1 MEGILWTREGRGKL
15 LRGWHKRYFVLSEC
29 GTLREYASDVS
40 KKDLL
45 SRSRRASSG
54 ASTTSATSSPDRSKN
69 NVNVSSLS
77 SSGMTLRRELD
88 VRGAAVKTLPFPL
101 VGRHNAFQVTTI
113 SQTGASQAVDDVTT
127 SATKLLLSARHA
139 DDVRQWVG
147 AIRSA
152 ALKLTI
158 PRRPLSP
165 MGWSRDSDSR
175 TSEDNSETDFLE
187 VSMPQRADMARLSSV
202 YEWIH
207 ECCVKTSQNLT
218 VAGVHVPR
226 GSLLVSANG
235 VSLQTL
241 TSLEV
246 RKLLLESTGPLPVS
260 LRFLRSPAKCGVLR
274 AKLYTSPLTQLK
286 SLARYRKTS
295 RMDWKEQVVD
305 LSGDLLTCQLKVKT
319 PMAIGNSK
327 KNSHS
332 HNSSKTKRV
341 LLLSSGSSVKPVH
354 ELVSDRKF
362 CFIVTVQAHCM
373 LFQARSETDRR
384 VWTDAIQRA
393 ITIAEGLVPGGALAR
408 GSFDLDALQL
418 QSSMNMRHL
427 DQAFEGV
434 EGNDAM
440 EFEDELD
447 LSDEDVEEELS
458 PMDTAPSFPS
468 DEDWAS
474 ATQSAAYLP
483 DRELSEMLRV
493 LQSSGRFIE
502 ALQLMQKNTTL
513 RPKYWRQIF
522 RWALILARSDEENKE
537 LFQQLVG
544 TPLSEDDDLQ
554 VQKDIPRTAKWL
566 AGSAGAPKLDESE
579 RAVRLECLE
588 RVLHGFLSS
597 CSLDVRT
604 DEDPVSPSSTS
615 SPPSSPN
622 FYMQGMNG
630 LAFIL
635 LEVLENDEVEAFR
648 FLRGIVARILPHVFG
663 ICCEGT
669 GRDHF
674 DLFRSLVEVGDVL
687 QEVARLH
694 LPNFH
699 AALDSA
705 GLPVCLLAYKWFPT
719 LFSDVTLT
727 ASHSQLRFDTLLC
740 CWDVCLLLGLE
751 GMFCVAL
758 ALCSAAEDDV
768 LALAACGEA
777 VSHSAE
783 QVSATVGRAL
793 ALLSPED
800 LVTSVCEVLELCS
813 HPVLL
818 KLRNAHRRRLKLG
831 YSKVG
836 NGFAAS
842 STRSSPERTVAKT
855 PSTPSPPMTVTD
867 LDSGKV
873 FKISNSGNMLLPTA
887 APQ

>member
-1 MEGILWTREGRGKL
+1 MEGVLWTREGRGKL
-15 LRGWHKRYFVLSEC
+15 LRGWHKRYFVLSESA
-29 GTLREYASDVS
+29 TLREYAADAV
-40 KKDLL
+40 KTEQLP
-45 SRSRRASSG
+45 RSRRASSG
-54 ASTTSATSSPDRSKN
+54 ASTSSSSASPGRCRRSSSSS
-69 NVNVSSLS
+69 NVNSSSS

-101 VGRHNAFQVTTI
+101 VGRHNAFQLTT
-113 SQTGASQAVDDVTT
+113 AAHANAV
-127 SATKLLLSARHA
+127 KLVLSARQA
-139 DDVRQWVG
+139 DDVRQWLG
-147 AIRSA
+147 AIRAA
-152 ALKLTI
+152 ALTLTA
-158 PRRPLSP
+158 PLSP
-165 MGWSRDSDSR
+165 VSCSADADSDARAS
-175 TSEDNSETDFLE
+175 DGGLE
-187 VSMPQRADMARLSSV
+187 SHFVDVATPQRADMARLSSV
-202 YEWIH
+202 YEWLH
-207 ECCVKTSQNLT
+207 ECCVKTAQSLT

-241 TSLEV
+241 TAVEV
-246 RKLLLESTGPLPVS
+246 RKLLLESTGPLPVA

-286 SLARYRKTS
+286 SLARYRKSS
-295 RMDWKEQVVD
+295 RTDWKEQVVD

-319 PMAIGNSK
+319 PMAIGNGK
-327 KNSHS
+327 KHGSS
-332 HNSSKTKRV
+332 SSSKTKRV
-341 LLLSSGSSVKPVH
+341 LVLSSGSAVKPVH

-362 CFIVTVQAHCM
+362 CFIVTVQAHSM

-384 VWTDAIQRA
+384 AWTDAIQRA

-427 DQAFEGV
+427 DQAFDGME
-434 EGNDAM
+434 EGNDAGDFDD
-440 EFEDELD
+440 EFD
-447 LSDEDVEEELS
+447 LSDEDVEGELS
-458 PMDTAPSFPS
+458 PMDAAQSYPSA
-468 DEDWAS
+468 EDWAS
-474 ATQSAAYLP
+474 ATQAAAYLP
-483 DRELSEMLRV
+483 DGELSEMLRV
-493 LQSSGRFIE
+493 LQTSGRFIE

-513 RPKYWRQIF
+513 RSNYWRQIF
-522 RWALILARSDEENKE
+522 CWALIPARSDAENKE

-544 TPLSEDDDLQ
+544 TPLSEEDDLQ

-579 RAVRLECLE
+579 RADRLERLE
-588 RVLHGFLSS
+588 HVLHGFLSS

-604 DEDPVSPSSTS
+604 DEDPVSPSWTS
-615 SPPSSPN
+615 SPPSSPS

-699 AALDSA
+699 AALENA

-783 QVSATVGRAL
+783 QVSATVGRSL

-842 STRSSPERTVAKT
+842 GTRSSPDRTVAKT
-855 PSTPSPPMTVTD
+855 PSTPPPPMTVTD

-873 FKISNSGNMLLPTA
+873 FKISNSGNMLLPTGT

>member
-1 MEGILWTREGRGKL
+1 MEGVLWSREGRGKL
-15 LRGWHKRYFVLSEC
+15 LRGWHKRYLVLSESGVLC
-29 GTLREYASDVS
+29 EYSADASA
-40 KKDLL
+40 
-45 SRSRRASSG
+45 RA
-54 ASTTSATSSPDRSKN
+54 R
-69 NVNVSSLS
+69 
-77 SSGMTLRRELD
+77 SSGMTLRREVD
-88 VRGAAVKTLPFPL
+88 VRRCAVKTLPFPL
-101 VGRHNAFQVTTI
+101 VGRHNAFQVK
-113 SQTGASQAVDDVTT
+113 SQQLSDNSTEEKQTLKFV
-127 SATKLLLSARHA
+127 LSARQA
-139 DDVRQWVG
+139 EEMRQWV
-147 AIRSA
+147 AALRSA
-152 ALKLTI
+152 ALTVAI
-158 PRRPLSP
+158 PRRPSP
-165 MGWSRDSDSR
+165 MTWESDSGANEAE
-175 TSEDNSETDFLE
+175 SEFIE
-187 VSMPQRADMARLSSV
+187 VKMPQRADMAHLSSV

-207 ECCVKTSQNLT
+207 ECCVKTAQNLT

-241 TSLEV
+241 TSVEV
-246 RKLLLESTGPLPVS
+246 RKLLLESTGTLPVS

-286 SLARYRKTS
+286 SLARYRKSS
-295 RMDWKEQVVD
+295 RMNWKEQVVD

-319 PMAIGNSK
+319 PMAIGNSRK
-327 KNSHS
+327 SSSH
-332 HNSSKTKRV
+332 SKTKRV

-362 CFIVTVQAHCM
+362 CFMVTVQAHSM
-373 LFQARSETDRR
+373 LFQARSEADRR
-384 VWTDAIQRA
+384 AWTDAIQRA

-427 DQAFEGV
+427 DQAFKGMEEGD
-434 EGNDAM
+434 DAVGFDDDI
-440 EFEDELD
+440 ECA
-447 LSDEDVEEELS
+447 SGGDEDDDELS
-458 PMDTAPSFPS
+458 PADAALLLPSA
-468 DEDWAS
+468 EDWTS

-483 DRELSEMLRV
+483 DRELIEMLRV

-522 RWALILARSDEENKE
+522 RWALNPAPDAAENCENFK
-537 LFQQLVG
+537 QL
-544 TPLSEDDDLQ
+544 TCTSLSEEDDLQ
-554 VQKDIPRTAKWL
+554 VQKDIPRTVKWL
-566 AGSAGAPKLDESE
+566 AGSAGAPKLDDNE
-579 RAVRLECLE
+579 RAVRLERLE
-588 RVLHGFLSS
+588 HVLHAFLSS

-604 DEDPVSPSSTS
+604 DEDPVSPTSAGS
-615 SPPSSPN
+615 SPSSSS

-699 AALDSA
+699 AALERA

-719 LFSDVTLT
+719 LFSDVSLT
-727 ASHSQLRFDTLLC
+727 ASHSQLRYDTLLC

-768 LALAACGEA
+768 LALAGCGDA
-777 VSHSAE
+777 AQHSAE
-783 QVSATVGRAL
+783 QVSATVGRTL

-800 LVTSVCEVLELCS
+800 LITSVCEVLELCS

-836 NGFAAS
+836 NGFALS
-842 STRSSPERTVAKT
+842 GTRTSPDRTVSKK
-855 PSTPSPPMTVTD
+855 PDEVVLPPPMTVTD

-873 FKISNSGNMLLPTA
+873 FKISNSGNMLLPTS
-887 APQ
+887 APR